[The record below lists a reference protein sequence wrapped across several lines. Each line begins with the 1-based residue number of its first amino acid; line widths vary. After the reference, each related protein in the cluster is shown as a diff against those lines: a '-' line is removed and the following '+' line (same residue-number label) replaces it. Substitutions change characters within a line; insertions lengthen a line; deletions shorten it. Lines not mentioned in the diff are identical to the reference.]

1 MRQILHVAPSACQ
14 NLSLIVR
21 GHWLHKAEDVSKDLF
36 NMCVRQIQEES
47 QVFLEKKLVFHMFP
61 LFTIPGHD
69 YTMKDV
75 LIGG

>member
-21 GHWLHKAEDVSKDLF
+21 GHCLRKAEDVPKDLF
-36 NMCVRQIQEES
+36 NLCVRQIQEES
-47 QVFLEKKLVFHMFP
+47 QVFLEKKMMLHMFP

-69 YTMKDV
+69 RTVKDV